1 MKNTRY
7 INNVSEIL
15 DINMLLNK
23 NYEYNFKINY
33 LITSYILDKL

>member
-7 INNVSEIL
+7 INNVSKIL

-23 NYEYNFKINY
+23 NYEYNLK
-33 LITSYILDKL
+33 KLLSNMLKY